1 MVLVAFAHQTNIDFQ
16 IELVSFDG
24 NEEYDRVGIEEKE
37 YSEIMGVKILKMR
50 IPVSGGRPMSTIIE
64 RRLRITCCC
73 RTEFDSAKEFEEM
86 VLKKIAANKEEDED
100 NAALS

>member
-1 MVLVAFAHQTNIDFQ
+1 MDNTPHTINLPVNNRLK
-16 IELVSFDG
+16 E
-24 NEEYDRVGIEEKE
+24 IEEKE

-64 RRLRITCCC
+64 TAVTNYLLLQDG
-73 RTEFDSAKEFEEM
+73 FDSAKEFEEM